1 MNKLSCFAAKVT
13 NGIRVRSPSLTNHP
27 TKRSEEEHVQEGF
40 IFRHLTNKNG
50 YEAEKVLKYIQP
62 ICKAVEA
69 IQNW

>member
-40 IFRHLTNKNG
+40 IFRHLPLAEIDTKQIILIQSICTNDNK
-50 YEAEKVLKYIQP
+50 
-62 ICKAVEA
+62 
-69 IQNW
+69 